1 MNGTMS
7 IRPAR
12 SIDLFC
18 FTLLLSAPRRGYAH
32 GDKGKERNSSTRA
45 GLTGLGP
52 SAMVLLKYPIFNSK
66 SGPTQSNKL

>member
-1 MNGTMS
+1 MNGTRS
-7 IRPAR
+7 IRSAR

-32 GDKGKERNSSTRA
+32 GNEGKERKGTLQPARLNWA
-45 GLTGLGP
+45 WPICYGP
-52 SAMVLLKYPIFNSK
+52 SGFNSK